1 MQRTFSPE
9 ELYKIYALN
18 GYAFQAG
25 IIPIFF
31 SEPWRRNVS
40 GEDTLAWG
48 TDGVDSFQIEVDL
61 DAGAVAPTLSGF
73 AVVDDVKAKLLNI
86 IKWRRQTI
94 PNSAIGPLDINTLS
108 KKKGNIY
115 QRMHCFET
123 AAGDI
128 GGVDIEVDS
137 TKIYN
142 QTDQDNDSVLAMQG
156 MSPQADT
163 FHIIFD
169 ETQRIEDGLPL
180 SNLNTGD
187 KVQDFN
193 VRWDMTAANGFTLL
207 TELRGAPE

>member
-1 MQRTFSPE
+1 
-9 ELYKIYALN
+9 
-18 GYAFQAG
+18 
-25 IIPIFF
+25 
-31 SEPWRRNVS
+31 
-40 GEDTLAWG
+40 
-48 TDGVDSFQIEVDL
+48 
-61 DAGAVAPTLSGF
+61 
-73 AVVDDVKAKLLNI
+73 
-86 IKWRRQTI
+86 
-94 PNSAIGPLDINTLS
+94 
-108 KKKGNIY
+108 
-115 QRMHCFET
+115 MHCFET